1 MKRKDGQRGPVIEV
15 KAMHW
20 WVIYTY
26 QGRNNE
32 VGGHWRHSVE
42 WRRNGSMAAASLTER
57 KSRRSVYYELC
68 ESGALFVCVC
78 VRVCVRMCAWGSGEA
93 GRESE

>member
-1 MKRKDGQRGPVIEV
+1 
-15 KAMHW
+15 
-20 WVIYTY
+20 
-26 QGRNNE
+26 
-32 VGGHWRHSVE
+32 
-42 WRRNGSMAAASLTER
+42 MAAASLTER

-93 GRESE
+93 GRESVDATREEAFLIENGACRVW